1 MRTTPPTRPTLLGI
15 AHDGPVRA
23 REVGQS
29 GEGVDW
35 IVQPEDLDALV
46 AHINAYGGPAAW
58 DLTPLDG

>member
-1 MRTTPPTRPTLLGI
+1 MRTTPPTRPTLLSI

-35 IVQPEDLDALV
+35 IVQPEQHAALV
-46 AHINAYGGPAAW
+46 EHINTYGGPDAW
-58 DLTPLDG
+58 ELTPLPA